1 MTADVPTVSL
11 IIVSRHRPAMLA
23 RCLTAVAQMDHPA
36 FEVVVVADPAG
47 LAVAQS
53 YPVKTV
59 LYDER
64 NISSARNHGIAAAA
78 GAVVA
83 FIDDDAVPEPL
94 WLAHLTRPFVDPKV
108 VAAGGFVVGRNGISF
123 EWKSGKVDRLLGTHS
138 LPVPEDRISLHAG
151 QPGIAVEIKGVNC
164 AYRRGILADLG
175 GFDPL
180 LRYYLDETE
189 MNLRMS
195 RLAGLTAIVPMARVH
210 HHKAASA
217 QRRADR
223 APLSLY
229 DIGFSSAVTLRRQG
243 ATLEEMAT
251 TGAGLRT
258 LEWAKLLRLM
268 EVGRIEPRDAARL
281 IASHDGGVAEGS
293 AVPLPP
299 LAPIGHPATSFMR
312 YPSGHR
318 DLVRLAGRSWQARS
332 LHAQARAMT
341 AEGRIARLY
350 LFSPTAL
357 FHTLSFRDG
366 YWCQRGGLFGK
377 SDRSDAVFK
386 LWSFR
391 RRLERESE
399 RFLGGFRNS

>member
-47 LAVAQS
+47 LEVAQA
-53 YPVKTV
+53 YPVETV

-64 NISSARNHGIAAAA
+64 NISAARNLGIAAAA

-94 WLAHLTRPFVDPKV
+94 WLAHLTRPFADPHV

-123 EWKSGKVDRLLGTHS
+123 EWKSGKVDRLLGTHP

-151 QPGIAVEIKGVNC
+151 QPGTAVEIKGVNC
-164 AYRRGILADLG
+164 AYRRGVLADLG

-189 MNLRMS
+189 VNLRMS
-195 RLAGLTAIVPMARVH
+195 RLAGLTAVVPMARVH
-210 HHKAASA
+210 HHKAASD

-229 DIGFSSAVTLRRQG
+229 DIGFSSAVTLRRHG
-243 ATLEEMAT
+243 ATLKEMTA
-251 TGAGLRT
+251 ARARVRL
-258 LEWAKLLRLM
+258 LEWTKLLRMM
-268 EVGRIEPRDAARL
+268 EAGRIEPRDVARL
-281 IASHDGGVAEGS
+281 IASHDQGFVEGS
-293 AVPLPP
+293 DVSLPP
-299 LAPIGHPATSFMR
+299 LVPIGRPTASFMR
-312 YPSGHR
+312 YPSVRR
-318 DLVRLAGRSWQARS
+318 DQVNLAGRSWRARS
-332 LHAQARAMT
+332 LHAHARALV

-357 FHTLSFRDG
+357 FHRQSFRDG
-366 YWCQRGGLFGK
+366 YWCQQGGLFGK
-377 SDRSDAVFK
+377 SDRSDAVFRFWTLGK
-386 LWSFR
+386 
-391 RRLERESE
+391 RLERESE
-399 RFLGGFRNS
+399 RFMGGFWNS